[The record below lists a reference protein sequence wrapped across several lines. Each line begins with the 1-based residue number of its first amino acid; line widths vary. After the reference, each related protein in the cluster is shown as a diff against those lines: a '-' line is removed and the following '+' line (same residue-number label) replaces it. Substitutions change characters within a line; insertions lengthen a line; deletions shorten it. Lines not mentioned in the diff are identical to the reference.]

1 MDYPSTTSFQQLDR
15 VHEVIVEEFQ
25 LHQENMIQGD
35 LKTARFH
42 LNRFVS
48 ALLAHQRA
56 EEEVLIPI
64 FAERVP
70 LQNGCTP
77 DILAAEHKKMERLF
91 QRSLDRMT
99 EYEKKGE
106 VSPREI
112 IFLVE
117 EDRMLK
123 EVLSHHDIRERTSF
137 FPLLDEVLVGDER
150 KEVWEKCLAIQESAE
165 ALQKALTAS
174 DADNP

>member
-99 EYEKKGE
+99 EYEKKGKSAPE
-106 VSPREI
+106 KLFSSLKKIACSKKCSLIMTSENAPPS
-112 IFLVE
+112 FL
-117 EDRMLK
+117 
-123 EVLSHHDIRERTSF
+123 S
-137 FPLLDEVLVGDER
+137 
-150 KEVWEKCLAIQESAE
+150 
-165 ALQKALTAS
+165 
-174 DADNP
+174 